1 MTIVKRKLEFHNL
14 FGSMGKMTLEDSLF
28 NNDKF
33 INRFK
38 EDFGIYVA
46 YIYSDSKL
54 DILKSNYE
62 VYIRVY
68 NANHTRVVYARDS
81 FLQAVRLTGAAVIC
95 LSYYERK
102 LAHDYLIRNLTP
114 LYNRLSKVDG
124 IIEKEEVGDIDSF
137 IFVNVAKHMMGRP
150 TDVSETI
157 YAYFLEA
164 EEL

>member
-1 MTIVKRKLEFHNL
+1 MTVVERKLKFHNL

-38 EDFGIYVA
+38 EDFGIYVS

-54 DILKSNYE
+54 DIHASDYRAY
-62 VYIRVY
+62 VRVY
-68 NANHTRVVYARDS
+68 SANYTSVVYTKDS
-81 FLQAVRLTGAAVIC
+81 FLQAVKLTGAAVIC

-124 IIEKEEVGDIDSF
+124 IIKKEEIGDIDSF
-137 IFVNVAKHMMGRP
+137 IFVNIAKHMMGHP
-150 TDVSETI
+150 TDVSETV